1 MRKSGLWVEIKQ
13 WLIEILCGGG
23 AANGYA
29 GNEKLNESRKTVE
42 CIINGLGH
50 MEERNQWWKTKLRN
64 YHIRAS
70 EVGDGAGNL
79 NFEEF

>member
-1 MRKSGLWVEIKQ
+1 MDV
-13 WLIEILCGGG
+13 GGQQMDML
-23 AANGYA
+23 
-29 GNEKLNESRKTVE
+29 EMKNESRKTVE

-64 YHIRAS
+64 YHIKAS